1 MIDNANSLMQLEI
14 MVPDAILLKQKITKL
29 TAESSGGSFCLKP
42 RHSDFVTVLVPGLLS
57 FATQSKESEEEIL
70 TYVAVNAGI
79 LVKHQGRVMVSV
91 QEAVTGKE
99 LGELEQLIQERF
111 EVTDDRERLARSAI
125 ARLESDF
132 LRRLLIIED

>member
-1 MIDNANSLMQLEI
+1 MIQRLPAAMQLKI
-14 MVPDAILLKQKITKL
+14 MVPDSVILDEEITKL
-29 TAESSGGSFCLKP
+29 TAQSSGGNFCLEP
-42 RHSDFVTVLVPGLLS
+42 RHCDFVTVLVPGLLS
-57 FATQSKESEEEIL
+57 YTIRSGETKEEL
-70 TYVAVNAGI
+70 TRYVAVNAGI
-79 LVKHQGRVMVSV
+79 LVKSQGQVMVSV

-99 LGELEQLIQERF
+99 LGELEKMIEEHF